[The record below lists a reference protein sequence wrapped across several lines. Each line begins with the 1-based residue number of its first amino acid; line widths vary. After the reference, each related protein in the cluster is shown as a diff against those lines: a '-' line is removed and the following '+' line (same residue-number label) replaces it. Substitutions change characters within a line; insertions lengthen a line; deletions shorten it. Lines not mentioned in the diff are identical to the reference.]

1 MKDLKERYLNKQEEF
16 RLFFLDYV
24 SSKEEDIT
32 TLKTFLDSIELNKN
46 YFRTGL
52 KYNHKN
58 KTNKDSDTHTIKTL
72 NNNLNKISNMN
83 KDSIISEILEE
94 CKEKKHLYSYFF
106 DTILQKTITHSNYIE
121 CYAHIIKGL
130 IDDSTKEILLK
141 SINIIKEKI
150 NINHKIIESKENI
163 SYETFCDMNLYT
175 EKIYGLN
182 LLLVKIEKMGIIKN
196 YVRKDLDDL
205 FFILKNTRDD
215 NTIFRVLSCLE
226 QMSEEIN
233 DLLDE
238 SSRNILSNLKTSVK
252 PKNKFKIM
260 DILEKYN

>member
-1 MKDLKERYLNKQEEF
+1 MKDLKENFLNKHEEF
-16 RLFFLDYV
+16 SIFFTDYV
-24 SSKEEDIT
+24 SSKEKEIT
-32 TLKTFLDSIELNKN
+32 TLNTFLDSIELNKN

-83 KDSIISEILEE
+83 KDSIISEILQE
-94 CKEKKHLYSYFF
+94 CMEKKHLYSYFF

-130 IDDSTKEILLK
+130 IDDSTKDILLK
-141 SINIIKEKI
+141 SIQIIKDKI
-150 NINHKIIESKENI
+150 NIHHKIIESKENI
-163 SYETFCDMNLYT
+163 SYENLCDMNLYT
-175 EKIYGLN
+175 DKLYGLN

-196 YVRKDLDDL
+196 YVHKNLDEL
-205 FFILKNTRDD
+205 FFILENTKDD
-215 NTIFRVLSCLE
+215 NIIFRVLSCLE
-226 QMSEEIN
+226 QMSEEID

-238 SSRNILSNLKTSVK
+238 SSRNILSNLKISVK